1 MNGNIGYQETHIN
14 TSNGIRTK
22 LAQPSQLSLSPKAS
36 RYASF
41 FFQNSVRSLKLK
53 YVIDLAD
60 SQYQNVSLT
69 DVEGFQEKKQ
79 QQDWASVTRHRAANA
94 KPEVNRC
101 CEACG
106 ARAAAVC

>member
-1 MNGNIGYQETHIN
+1 MEILDIKKPISTPQMEFGR
-14 TSNGIRTK
+14 SW
-22 LAQPSQLSLSPKAS
+22 LSLRNC
-36 RYASF
+36 RYRQRQVVMPV